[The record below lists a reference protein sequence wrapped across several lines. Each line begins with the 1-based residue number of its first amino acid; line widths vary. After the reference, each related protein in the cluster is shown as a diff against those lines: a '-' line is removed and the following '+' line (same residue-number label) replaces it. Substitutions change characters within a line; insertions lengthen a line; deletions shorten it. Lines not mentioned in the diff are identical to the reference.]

1 MAKRELSFIE
11 RIEDKFGD
19 LIVFDETKE
28 KERIKAISTSALSL
42 DVSTG
47 VGGIPLRRFTQ
58 IDGVESSGK
67 TTLALSICQNAIKEH
82 DVLYIDAEQTL
93 DFDYARRIIG
103 DFDTNK
109 FTLIQPE
116 TAEQALEIAEN
127 GVKSKEFG
135 LIILDSV
142 GALIPQKVL
151 DDDLTDS
158 NVALVARIMTKFLG
172 RTAFT
177 VRSNDVAFLFINQV
191 RAKIGGYVA
200 SFEVPGGYA
209 LKHILS
215 LRISL
220 NRAED
225 IKMDKDIIGI
235 NTRFTI
241 RKNKLASPFKSF
253 ILPIMFGKG
262 IDSLRDTV
270 MFAEFLGVLDRR
282 GPYYFFD
289 GETLGSGLM
298 NTMNY
303 FAEHKEILDKVVQ
316 RCYTIGNILTKEKE
330 DEQITIN

>member
-1 MAKRELSFIE
+1 MPKKDMTFIE

-19 LIVFDETKE
+19 FLVFDEAKE
-28 KERIKAISTSALSL
+28 KERIKAISTGALSL
-42 DVSTG
+42 DISTG

-67 TTLALSICQNAIKEH
+67 TTLALSIAKNAIKEH
-82 DVLYIDAEQTL
+82 EILYIDAEQTL

-103 DFDTNK
+103 EFDSSK
-109 FTLIQPE
+109 FTMIQPE

-127 GVKSKEFG
+127 GVHSKQFG
-135 LIILDSV
+135 LIVLDSV

-151 DDDLTDS
+151 DDDLTDA

-191 RAKIGGYVA
+191 RAKIGSYVA

-220 NRAED
+220 NKAED
-225 IKMDKDIIGI
+225 IKMDKEVVGI
-235 NTRFTI
+235 NTRFTV

-262 IDSLRDTV
+262 IDTLRDTV
-270 MFAEFLGVLDRR
+270 MFAEFLGILDRR

-289 GETLGSGLM
+289 GETLGQGLVNSM
-298 NTMNY
+298 SY
-303 FAEHKEILDKVVQ
+303 LEEHKETLDKIVEK
-316 RCYTIGNILTKEKE
+316 CYNINKVTV
-330 DEQITIN
+330 